1 MLLQRFINYKTLSL
15 FAIVVSVSSVWGQTA
30 APHSAD
36 QAWIEQQIAFP
47 LNNRVDFVLLG
58 YFHFGQKAERPVA
71 EHVGTGVGASVSLG
85 KHVTLFPFYTHFE
98 NQTAT
103 PVRSKEERFTL
114 ETTFKLPFGRFTAS
128 YRDRFEYHWRQP
140 RLNFIHSRHRFQ
152 IEHPLVWHN
161 LNWFIGDEFFYDTH
175 FSAWIRNRAY
185 AGVAKK
191 FNRHLT
197 LEFYYLRQNDGHSHP
212 GDLNVFGNTLKFR
225 L

>member
-1 MLLQRFINYKTLSL
+1 MSYLSL
-15 FAIVVSVSSVWGQTA
+15 TVFAMLIFVSSVCGQSPA
-30 APHSAD
+30 RDSAN
-36 QAWIEQQIAFP
+36 QAWIEQQLAFP
-47 LNNRVDFVLLG
+47 LNKRVDLVLLG
-58 YFHFGQKAERPVA
+58 YLHFGKKTERPIA
-71 EHVGTGVGASVSLG
+71 EHAGTGIGASVSLG
-85 KHVTLFPFYTHFE
+85 KHVTIFPFYTHFE

-103 PVRSKEERFTL
+103 AVRSKEERFTL
-114 ETTFKLPFGRFTAS
+114 ETTLKFPIEKFTLS

-152 IEHPLVWHN
+152 IEHPLGWHN
-161 LNWFIGDEFFYDTH
+161 VNWFAGDEFFYDTH